1 MGMRCSLLVSLALL
15 AVMAAEATADDAP
28 TAATRSLLRELA
40 DGRRSFESLI
50 DEDRGLVVIDHAGG
64 EADRPDVER
73 RLCTPADRKS
83 QLVRLQRAMPSYL
96 TPDDEGVVHAWC
108 RNRPGPPT
116 CVLEGFMEFVPT
128 VTLTFAVDPVRGL
141 RLREVMAVDHVGV
154 AEDVQRSEKRRI
166 RRARARLAATTCA
179 ATRP

>member
-1 MGMRCSLLVSLALL
+1 MGMRCSLLVSLALV
-15 AVMAAEATADDAP
+15 AAMAAEATADDAP

-73 RLCTPADRKS
+73 RLCTPADRKG

-96 TPDDEGVVHAWC
+96 TPDDEGVVHACC

-141 RLREVMAVDHVGV
+141 RLREVMAVDHLGV
-154 AEDVQRSEKRRI
+154 AADVQRSEKRRI